1 MAVGTTDTHNP
12 LLVREGT
19 TDMIHWYNEAA
30 RWCVAFGSALIGI
43 VGVTGLIISTIELI
57 KKRFKK

>member
-1 MAVGTTDTHNP
+1 
-12 LLVREGT
+12 
-19 TDMIHWYNEAA
+19 MIHWYNEAA